1 MPYAIE
7 LYLDDEGSTRINE
20 IRSELQK
27 NKIYIDEGTKP
38 HVSLCIYGDIPNR
51 SSKRIYR

>member
-1 MPYAIE
+1 MPYEIE